1 LDLTYGSMFWL
12 NVVYTYLLLW
22 LGTVL
27 LARMLVRMSRTYRRQ
42 AIVSLIGVLTPWVG
56 NVLYVAG
63 VSQLDL
69 TPVAFAIA
77 GPVMIW
83 GLFRYHL
90 LDLVP
95 VAQKAIIEGSPN
107 GIVVLDAR
115 DRIVDL
121 NPTAEEILDR
131 PTSEMV
137 GQPFDTEAWGFQ
149 IMNVDRREGHSEI
162 YIPHSQRT
170 YELRTSP
177 LRDQRGRLTGCVVT
191 MYDVTRQKETE
202 AALLRA
208 MVDAEE
214 ARIMAEA
221 AQQAAEAAN
230 RAKSVFLA
238 NMSHEL
244 RTPLN
249 AVLGFSQL
257 MRNAPNLTPEQRSN
271 LEIIQH
277 SGRHLLALIN
287 DVLDMSKIEA
297 GEMTLEPEAFNLHD
311 TLRVLDE
318 IFSRQAEQK
327 GLTVTFDPA
336 PNLPRTIRADV
347 SKLRQVLINLLDN
360 AVKFVSEGGITVSV
374 REKAASNTGH
384 GESDEM
390 VLHFEVQ
397 DTGAGIAPG
406 ELDKLFKAFEQ
417 TESGRRSEQGTG
429 LGLPISREYVEMM
442 GGELVVASE
451 VGVGSCFSFDIP
463 VEVIDASVVE
473 YERRA
478 QRVVGLAPGQPRYKL
493 LAVDDVEA
501 GRRLLVR
508 LLQPLGFDVREAA
521 NGQEALEIYQAWQ
534 PDLIF
539 MDVRMPVLDG
549 REATRR
555 IRALLEGEE
564 PVIIALTAS
573 VLAEERKDTVDYGF
587 DDFVRKPFLETT
599 ILEALERHL
608 GAAFVY
614 EAEGSLE
621 PPAEAPDARSPAAA
635 LNLTWIAE
643 MRQATIE
650 GDPQWME
657 RLISQIRERHPRIAG
672 RLTELAYDFAH
683 DDILEFLDELSL

>member
-1 LDLTYGSMFWL
+1 
-12 NVVYTYLLLW
+12 
-22 LGTVL
+22 
-27 LARMLVRMSRTYRRQ
+27 
-42 AIVSLIGVLTPWVG
+42 
-56 NVLYVAG
+56 
-63 VSQLDL
+63 
-69 TPVAFAIA
+69 
-77 GPVMIW
+77 
-83 GLFRYHL
+83 
-90 LDLVP
+90 
-95 VAQKAIIEGSPN
+95 
-107 GIVVLDAR
+107 
-115 DRIVDL
+115 
-121 NPTAEEILDR
+121 
-131 PTSEMV
+131 
-137 GQPFDTEAWGFQ
+137 
-149 IMNVDRREGHSEI
+149 
-162 YIPHSQRT
+162 
-170 YELRTSP
+170 
-177 LRDQRGRLTGCVVT
+177 
-191 MYDVTRQKETE
+191 
-202 AALLRA
+202 
-208 MVDAEE
+208 
-214 ARIMAEA
+214 
-221 AQQAAEAAN
+221 
-230 RAKSVFLA
+230 
-238 NMSHEL
+238 
-244 RTPLN
+244 
-249 AVLGFSQL
+249 
-257 MRNAPNLTPEQRSN
+257 
-271 LEIIQH
+271 
-277 SGRHLLALIN
+277 
-287 DVLDMSKIEA
+287 
-297 GEMTLEPEAFNLHD
+297 
-311 TLRVLDE
+311 
-318 IFSRQAEQK
+318 
-327 GLTVTFDPA
+327 
-336 PNLPRTIRADV
+336 
-347 SKLRQVLINLLDN
+347 
-360 AVKFVSEGGITVSV
+360 
-374 REKAASNTGH
+374 
-384 GESDEM
+384 
-390 VLHFEVQ
+390 
-397 DTGAGIAPG
+397 
-406 ELDKLFKAFEQ
+406 
-417 TESGRRSEQGTG
+417 
-429 LGLPISREYVEMM
+429 MM

-621 PPAEAPDARSPAAA
+621 PPAEAPDATSPAAA